1 MDNINDSCEKDE
13 LEVFFCCNEVRL
25 VYKGEDLLITSLLQR
40 KADALNGILVSDSDP
55 DDPEQYVGL
64 SPASDRLR
72 EIVTRQRKSIRRRA
86 R

>member
-1 MDNINDSCEKDE
+1 MKLDLSTKENE
-13 LEVFFCCNEVRL
+13 LLNQSYEA
-25 VYKGEDLLITSLLQR
+25 YSHDLLITSLLQR

-64 SPASDRLR
+64 SPTSDRLR